1 MARAAARCASPTA
14 ARSGYA
20 ALAVRCASLSV
31 SPREPP
37 AHDLRRRPDDRE
49 REQPDRVL
57 EPDADQ
63 RDGRARALAHDEV
76 DLCAAPTLALPK
88 WEWLKWEWLTWEWLK
103 WEWLKC

>member
-1 MARAAARCASPTA
+1 M
-14 ARSGYA
+14 
-20 ALAVRCASLSV
+20 
-31 SPREPP
+31 
-37 AHDLRRRPDDRE
+37 
-49 REQPDRVL
+49 L

-63 RDGRARALAHDEV
+63 RDGCARALAHDKI